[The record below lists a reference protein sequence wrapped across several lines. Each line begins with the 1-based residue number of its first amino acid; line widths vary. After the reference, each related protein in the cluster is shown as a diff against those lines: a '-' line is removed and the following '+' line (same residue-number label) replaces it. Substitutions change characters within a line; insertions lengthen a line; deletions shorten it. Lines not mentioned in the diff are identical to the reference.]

1 MYIIESA
8 KIIMAESS
16 KSSNLKFS
24 DKVVVV
30 TGSGTGIGQAIAKK
44 FAEKGAN
51 IIIMG
56 RRKEPLDKTSDILI
70 EIMKKV
76 GSSGTVRAFSGV
88 DVSDEVGIN
97 EMFSSIK
104 QEFGRVDIIV
114 NNAGVSGP
122 VKTFTNAS
130 FQDFKDCV
138 AIHLTGTFWTS
149 VQGLK
154 VMDKGSKI
162 ITIATFFTEENKY
175 EQRPYRFRTPY
186 TAAQGAKNRLAEA
199 LAWELV
205 EQGIKSVATNPGPVH
220 SDRIYKTVYPKA
232 AAEFL
237 RIGGYPGLDSTEIE
251 LSAINGLELLGE
263 SPEVFSKGIMEIAQ
277 QISKSRSSPS
287 SSSSSSSP
295 PPTHSSAQPSSP
307 SKTTTTTTT
316 TSNTPIT
323 DSDNAATTTT
333 ATAAA
338 AATTPPPPQLTPT
351 QGSGDLNKTIEG
363 MLIKIQEIA
372 EKIQQNTSKMIVDN
386 EFLSQEEV
394 ADMVLTLSDDTISK
408 LINGRIIPND
418 RVFYPVKPIVGTFID
433 DNSIQNL
440 KEKVVIITTTSS
452 KEKDVQRIISLANKL
467 NDIGVKQVII
477 LSKNFDDTKFYKDF
491 HSHSLD
497 LADEEKVKRIFNT
510 AKTKFGSIN
519 SVIHITGDYD
529 YNRSLLSLSRE
540 DWDLLVENF
549 IHIPALITREAVKFM
564 SPADAIQ
571 KPSQFKDSKGIIVIL
586 GPDSPS
592 GKKISG
598 LSRARSEVFRGAL
611 RPYTATVNQE
621 LSDVL
626 GSKIK
631 LNLILAGNVE
641 GIESKIENV
650 TTSVLNL
657 IAGSSLNKNEAFF
670 YMKEGTKKK
679 NN

>member
-1 MYIIESA
+1 
-8 KIIMAESS
+8 MAEPL
-16 KSSNLKFS
+16 KSSGLKFS
-24 DKVVVV
+24 DKIVVI

-44 FAEKGAN
+44 FAEKGAS

-56 RRKEPLDKTSDILI
+56 RRKEPLDKTTEILI
-70 EIMKKV
+70 DIMKKV
-76 GSSGTVRAFSGV
+76 GSSGTVKSFYGV
-88 DVSDEVGIN
+88 DVSDENGIN
-97 EMFSSIK
+97 DMFSNIK
-104 QEFGRVDIIV
+104 QEFGKVDIIV

-154 VMDKGSKI
+154 VMDRGSKI

-205 EQGIKSVATNPGPVH
+205 ERGIKSVATNPGPVH

-237 RIGGYPGLDSTEIE
+237 RIGGYPGLDSTEVE
-251 LSAINGLELLGE
+251 VSATKGLDLLGE
-263 SPEVFSKGIMEIAQ
+263 SPEAFSKGIMEIAEQ
-277 QISKSRSSPS
+277 LSNSRSSISSPPSPS
-287 SSSSSSSP
+287 SS
-295 PPTHSSAQPSSP
+295 HS
-307 SKTTTTTTT
+307 TT
-316 TSNTPIT
+316 TSTSNDD
-323 DSDNAATTTT
+323 DSISSPA
-333 ATAAA
+333 
-338 AATTPPPPQLTPT
+338 LTPN
-351 QGSGDLNKTIEG
+351 QDDLNKTIEG
-363 MLIKIQEIA
+363 MLMKIQEIA
-372 EKIQQNTSKMIVDN
+372 EKIQKNTSKMIVDN

-418 RVFYPVKPIVGTFID
+418 RVFYPVKPIVGTSID
-433 DNSIQNL
+433 DNNL
-440 KEKVVIITTTSS
+440 QILEEKVVVITTTSS
-452 KEKDVQRIISLANKL
+452 KEKDVQRITSLANKL
-467 NDIGVKQVII
+467 NETGVKQVII
-477 LSKNFDDTKFYKDF
+477 LSKNSSDDTKFYKDF

-510 AKTKFGSIN
+510 AKTKFGSID
-519 SVIHITGDYD
+519 SVIHITGEYD
-529 YNRSLLSLSRE
+529 YSRSLSSLSRE
-540 DWDLLVENF
+540 EWDVLVENF

-586 GPDSPS
+586 GPDSPY

-631 LNLILAGNVE
+631 LNLILPGNIE
-641 GIESKIENV
+641 GIESNIENV
-650 TTSVLNL
+650 TTSILNL
-657 IAGSSLNKNEAFF
+657 IAGSSLNKNESIF
-670 YMKEGTKKK
+670 YIDEGKKEK
-679 NN
+679 

>member
-1 MYIIESA
+1 
-8 KIIMAESS
+8 MAEPSNN

-24 DKVVVV
+24 DKIVVI

-44 FAEKGAN
+44 FAEKGAS

-56 RRKEPLDKTSDILI
+56 RRKEPLDKTTDILMD
-70 EIMKKV
+70 IMKNV

-88 DVSDEVGIN
+88 DVSDEIGIN
-97 EMFSSIK
+97 EMFSTIK
-104 QEFGRVDIIV
+104 QEFGKVDIIV

-149 VQGLK
+149 VQGLE
-154 VMDKGSKI
+154 VMERGSKI

-205 EQGIKSVATNPGPVH
+205 DRGIKSVATNPGPVH

-237 RIGGYPGLDSTEIE
+237 RIGGYPGLESPEIE
-251 LSAINGLELLGE
+251 LAATKGLDLLGE
-263 SPEVFSKGIMEIAQ
+263 PSEVFSKGIMEIAE
-277 QISKSRSSPS
+277 QISNSRSSVS
-287 SSSSSSSP
+287 SNGSS
-295 PPTHSSAQPSSP
+295 TYSANQ
-307 SKTTTTTTT
+307 
-316 TSNTPIT
+316 
-323 DSDNAATTTT
+323 
-333 ATAAA
+333 
-338 AATTPPPPQLTPT
+338 
-351 QGSGDLNKTIEG
+351 GDLNKTIEG

-372 EKIQQNTSKMIVDN
+372 EKIQNNTSKMIVDN

-394 ADMVLTLSDDTISK
+394 AEMVLTLSDDTISK
-408 LINGRIIPND
+408 LINGRVIPND
-418 RVFYPVKPIVGTFID
+418 RVFYPVKPIVGTSID
-433 DNSIQNL
+433 DNNIQDL
-440 KEKVVIITTTSS
+440 KEKVVVITTTSS
-452 KEKDVQRIISLANKL
+452 KEKDVQRVISLANKL

-477 LSKNFDDTKFYKDF
+477 LSRNSDDMKFYKDF

-497 LADEEKVKRIFNT
+497 LLDEEKVKRIFNT
-510 AKTKFGSIN
+510 AKTKFGNIDAI
-519 SVIHITGDYD
+519 IHFTGDYD
-529 YNRSLLSLSRE
+529 YNRNLSSLSRQE
-540 DWDLLVENF
+540 WDELVNNF
-549 IHIPALITREAVKFM
+549 IHIPGLITREAVRVM
-564 SPADAIQ
+564 APDGALDQPA
-571 KPSQFKDSKGIIVIL
+571 KFKDSTGIIVIL

-626 GSKIK
+626 GSKIR
-631 LNLILAGNVE
+631 LYLILAGNVE
-641 GIESKIENV
+641 GVESDIGNV

-657 IAGSSLNKNEAFF
+657 ISGSSLNKNESIF
-670 YMKEGTKKK
+670 YIDE
-679 NN
+679 

>member
-1 MYIIESA
+1 
-8 KIIMAESS
+8 MAESLES
-16 KSSNLKFS
+16 PSLKFS
-24 DKVVVV
+24 DKIVVI

-44 FAEKGAN
+44 FAETGAS

-56 RRKEPLDKTSDILI
+56 RRKEPLDKTTEILI
-70 EIMKKV
+70 DIMKKV
-76 GSSGTVRAFSGV
+76 GSSGTVRSFSGV
-88 DVSDEVGIN
+88 DVSDENGIN
-97 EMFSSIK
+97 EMFSNIK
-104 QEFGRVDIIV
+104 QEFGKVDIIV

-205 EQGIKSVATNPGPVH
+205 ERGIKSVGTNPGPVH

-237 RIGGYPGLDSTEIE
+237 RIGGYPGLDSTEVE
-251 LSAINGLELLGE
+251 VSSTKGLDLLGE
-263 SPEVFSKGIMEIAQ
+263 SHEVFSKGIMEIAQ
-277 QISKSRSSPS
+277 QISDSRLSNSSSTLPPPPSSSPS
-287 SSSSSSSP
+287 SSSSSTSTTTSTTSTGSDDASSSP
-295 PPTHSSAQPSSP
+295 PPPP
-307 SKTTTTTTT
+307 PTTTL
-316 TSNTPIT
+316 NPNQ
-323 DSDNAATTTT
+323 D
-333 ATAAA
+333 
-338 AATTPPPPQLTPT
+338 
-351 QGSGDLNKTIEG
+351 DLNKTIEG

-372 EKIQQNTSKMIVDN
+372 EKIQNNTSKMIVDN

-418 RVFYPVKPIVGTFID
+418 RVFYPVKPIVGTSID

-477 LSKNFDDTKFYKDF
+477 LSKNYDDTKFYKDF

-497 LADEEKVKRIFNT
+497 LADEEMVKRIFNT
-510 AKTKFGSIN
+510 AKTKFGSID
-519 SVIHITGDYD
+519 SVIHITGEYD
-529 YNRSLLSLSRE
+529 YNRSLSSLSRE
-540 DWDLLVENF
+540 EWDILVENF

-631 LNLILAGNVE
+631 LNLILAGNIE
-641 GIESKIENV
+641 GIESNIENV

-657 IAGSSLNKNEAFF
+657 IAGSSLNKNESIF
-670 YMKEGTKKK
+670 YIDEGKKEK
-679 NN
+679 

>member
-1 MYIIESA
+1 
-8 KIIMAESS
+8 MAESLES
-16 KSSNLKFS
+16 PSLKFS
-24 DKVVVV
+24 DKIVVI

-44 FAEKGAN
+44 FAETGAS

-56 RRKEPLDKTSDILI
+56 RRKEPLDKTTEILI
-70 EIMKKV
+70 DIMKKV
-76 GSSGTVRAFSGV
+76 GSTSTVRSFSGV
-88 DVSDEVGIN
+88 DVSDENGIN
-97 EMFSSIK
+97 EMFSNIK
-104 QEFGRVDIIV
+104 QEFGKVDIIV

-205 EQGIKSVATNPGPVH
+205 ERGIKSVGTNPGPVH

-237 RIGGYPGLDSTEIE
+237 RIGGYPGLDSTEVE
-251 LSAINGLELLGE
+251 VSSTKGLDLLGE
-263 SPEVFSKGIMEIAQ
+263 SHEVFSKGIMEIAQ
-277 QISKSRSSPS
+277 QISDSRLSNSSSTLPPPSSPS
-287 SSSSSSSP
+287 SSSTSTTTSTTSTGSDDASSSSSP
-295 PPTHSSAQPSSP
+295 PPT
-307 SKTTTTTTT
+307 
-316 TSNTPIT
+316 
-323 DSDNAATTTT
+323 TTT
-333 ATAAA
+333 ALN
-338 AATTPPPPQLTPT
+338 PNQD
-351 QGSGDLNKTIEG
+351 DLNKTIEG

-372 EKIQQNTSKMIVDN
+372 EKIQNNTSKMIVDN

-418 RVFYPVKPIVGTFID
+418 RVFYPVKPIVGTSID

-477 LSKNFDDTKFYKDF
+477 LSKNYDDTKFYKDF

-510 AKTKFGSIN
+510 AKTKFGSID
-519 SVIHITGDYD
+519 SVIHITGEYD
-529 YNRSLLSLSRE
+529 YNRSLSSLSRE
-540 DWDLLVENF
+540 EWDILVENF

-631 LNLILAGNVE
+631 LNLILAGNIE
-641 GIESKIENV
+641 GIESNIENV

-657 IAGSSLNKNEAFF
+657 IAGSSLNKNESIF
-670 YMKEGTKKK
+670 YIDEGKKEK
-679 NN
+679 

>member
-1 MYIIESA
+1 
-8 KIIMAESS
+8 MAASYN

-24 DKVVVV
+24 NKSVVI

-44 FAEKGAN
+44 FAEKGAS

-56 RRKEPLDKTSDILI
+56 RRKEPLDKTADILMD
-70 EIMKKV
+70 IMKKV
-76 GSSGTVRAFSGV
+76 GSSGTVRSFSGV

-97 EMFSSIK
+97 EMFSTIK
-104 QEFGRVDIIV
+104 QEFGKVDIIV

-154 VMDKGSKI
+154 VMEKGSKI

-205 EQGIKSVATNPGPVH
+205 EQGIKSVDTNPGPVH

-237 RIGGYPGLDSTEIE
+237 RIGGYPGLESSEVE
-251 LSAINGLELLGE
+251 LAATKGLDLLGE
-263 SPEVFSKGIMEIAQ
+263 PSDVFSKGIMEIAE
-277 QISKSRSSPS
+277 QISNSRSSSVS
-287 SSSSSSSP
+287 SGGTSSTS
-295 PPTHSSAQPSSP
+295 TSSANQ
-307 SKTTTTTTT
+307 
-316 TSNTPIT
+316 
-323 DSDNAATTTT
+323 
-333 ATAAA
+333 
-338 AATTPPPPQLTPT
+338 
-351 QGSGDLNKTIEG
+351 GDLNKTIEG

-372 EKIQQNTSKMIVDN
+372 EKIQNNTSKMIVDN

-394 ADMVLTLSDDTISK
+394 AEMVLTLSDDTISK

-418 RVFYPVKPIVGTFID
+418 RVFYPVKPIVGTSID
-433 DNSIQNL
+433 GNNIQEL
-440 KEKVVIITTTSS
+440 KEKVVLITTTSS
-452 KEKDVQRIISLANKL
+452 KEKDIQRVITLANKL

-477 LSKNFDDTKFYKDF
+477 LSRNSDDMKFYKDF

-497 LADEEKVKRIFNT
+497 LLDEEKVKRIFNT
-510 AKTKFGSIN
+510 AKTKFGNIDA
-519 SVIHITGDYD
+519 VIHFTGDYD
-529 YNRSLLSLSRE
+529 YNRNLSSLSRQE
-540 DWDLLVENF
+540 WDGLVNNF
-549 IHIPALITREAVKFM
+549 IHIPALITREAVLFM
-564 SPADAIQ
+564 APDGALHQPA
-571 KPSQFKDSKGIIVIL
+571 KFKDSKGIIVIL

-626 GSKIK
+626 GSRIR
-631 LNLILAGNVE
+631 LYLILAGNIEGVE
-641 GIESKIENV
+641 SDIGNV
-650 TTSVLNL
+650 TTSILNL
-657 IAGSSLNKNEAFF
+657 IAGSSLNKNESIF
-670 YMKEGTKKK
+670 YIDEGKKVIR
-679 NN
+679 

>member
-1 MYIIESA
+1 
-8 KIIMAESS
+8 MAESLES
-16 KSSNLKFS
+16 PSLKFS
-24 DKVVVV
+24 DKIVVI

-44 FAEKGAN
+44 FAETGAS

-56 RRKEPLDKTSDILI
+56 RRKEPLDKTTEILI
-70 EIMKKV
+70 DIMKKV
-76 GSSGTVRAFSGV
+76 GSTSTVRSFSGV
-88 DVSDEVGIN
+88 DVSDENGIN
-97 EMFSSIK
+97 EMFSNIK
-104 QEFGRVDIIV
+104 QEFGKVDIIV

-205 EQGIKSVATNPGPVH
+205 ERGIKSVGTNPGPVH

-237 RIGGYPGLDSTEIE
+237 RIGGYPGLDSTEVE
-251 LSAINGLELLGE
+251 VSSTKGLDLLGE
-263 SPEVFSKGIMEIAQ
+263 SHEVFSKGIMEIAQ
-277 QISKSRSSPS
+277 QISDSRLSISSSTLPPPSSPS
-287 SSSSSSSP
+287 SSSSSTTTTTSTTSTGSDDVSSSSSSSP
-295 PPTHSSAQPSSP
+295 PPT
-307 SKTTTTTTT
+307 
-316 TSNTPIT
+316 
-323 DSDNAATTTT
+323 TTT
-333 ATAAA
+333 ALN
-338 AATTPPPPQLTPT
+338 PNQD
-351 QGSGDLNKTIEG
+351 DLNKTIEG

-372 EKIQQNTSKMIVDN
+372 EKIQNNTSKMIVDN

-418 RVFYPVKPIVGTFID
+418 RVFYPVKPIVGTSID

-477 LSKNFDDTKFYKDF
+477 LSKNYDDTKFYKDF

-510 AKTKFGSIN
+510 AKTKFGSID
-519 SVIHITGDYD
+519 SVIHITGEYD
-529 YNRSLLSLSRE
+529 YNRSLSSLSRE
-540 DWDLLVENF
+540 EWDILVENF

-631 LNLILAGNVE
+631 LNLILAGNIE
-641 GIESKIENV
+641 GIESNIENV

-657 IAGSSLNKNEAFF
+657 IAGSSLNKNESIF
-670 YMKEGTKKK
+670 YIDEGKKEK
-679 NN
+679 

>member
-1 MYIIESA
+1 
-8 KIIMAESS
+8 MAESLES
-16 KSSNLKFS
+16 PSLKFS
-24 DKVVVV
+24 DKIVVI

-44 FAEKGAN
+44 FAETGAS

-56 RRKEPLDKTSDILI
+56 RRKEPLDKTTEILI
-70 EIMKKV
+70 DIMKKV
-76 GSSGTVRAFSGV
+76 GSSGTVRSFSGV
-88 DVSDEVGIN
+88 DVSDENGIN
-97 EMFSSIK
+97 EMFSNIK
-104 QEFGRVDIIV
+104 QEFGKVDIIV

-122 VKTFTNAS
+122 VKTFTNAP

-205 EQGIKSVATNPGPVH
+205 ERGIKSVGTNPGPVH

-237 RIGGYPGLDSTEIE
+237 RIGGYPGLDSTEVE
-251 LSAINGLELLGE
+251 VSSTKGLDLLGE
-263 SPEVFSKGIMEIAQ
+263 SHEVFSKGIMEIAQ
-277 QISKSRSSPS
+277 QISDSRLSISSSTLPPPSSPS
-287 SSSSSSSP
+287 SSSSSTSTTTSTTITGSDDASSSP
-295 PPTHSSAQPSSP
+295 PPP
-307 SKTTTTTTT
+307 
-316 TSNTPIT
+316 
-323 DSDNAATTTT
+323 TTT
-333 ATAAA
+333 ALN
-338 AATTPPPPQLTPT
+338 PNQD
-351 QGSGDLNKTIEG
+351 DLNKTIEG

-372 EKIQQNTSKMIVDN
+372 EKIQNNTSKMIVDN

-418 RVFYPVKPIVGTFID
+418 RVFYPVKPIVGTSID

-477 LSKNFDDTKFYKDF
+477 LSKNYDDTKFYKDF

-510 AKTKFGSIN
+510 AKTKFGSID
-519 SVIHITGDYD
+519 SVIHITGEYD
-529 YNRSLLSLSRE
+529 YNRSLSSLSRE
-540 DWDLLVENF
+540 EWDILVENF

-631 LNLILAGNVE
+631 LNLILAGNIE
-641 GIESKIENV
+641 GIESNIENV

-657 IAGSSLNKNEAFF
+657 IAGSSLNKNESIF
-670 YMKEGTKKK
+670 YIDEGKKEK
-679 NN
+679 